1 MLVCHYKETIIHVH
15 QGIQIIG
22 VIFQYF
28 PQAFMHE
35 RIYEAEFIEKGD
47 GKFCEKVDNDFPI
60 LSPTAGDRFTV
71 SVRNLSPFDP
81 ESCVRIS
88 ISSLSLNLPVD
99 LSKSS
104 TESFVMVHS

>member
-1 MLVCHYKETIIHVH
+1 MRLQLLAMLVCHYKETIIHVH

-60 LSPTAGDRFTV
+60 FAGFQVDTLLDRLLGNPH
-71 SVRNLSPFDP
+71 R
-81 ESCVRIS
+81 R
-88 ISSLSLNLPVD
+88 
-99 LSKSS
+99 
-104 TESFVMVHS
+104 